1 MEEAGTQLQVVNQNQ
16 RILEI
21 QLSSKYSLCFPE
33 ADMRLLTPLFAK
45 KLQAGGKYCCPRCAF
60 TALAKHAKPT
70 LKYMEGEIVPC

>member
-33 ADMRLLTPLFAK
+33 ADMHPLLSLQR
-45 KLQAGGKYCCPRCAF
+45 KLQSGGKYCCPRCAF
-60 TALAKHAKPT
+60 TAPAEHAKPT
-70 LKYMEGEIVPC
+70 LKYMQGEILPC